1 MNLPRTYE
9 KLYCK
14 ENHFGSAVS
23 EILRYKQT
31 DRYYVT
37 ISKYKKGEENKQQ
50 LMNIK

>member
-31 DRYYVT
+31 DRYHVT
-37 ISKYKKGEENKQQ
+37 IYKAKKAKKKNS
-50 LMNIK
+50 N